1 MSLKAREPK
10 FDRPFE
16 EIFREL
22 RERIPR
28 YNPQWTNFNES
39 DPGITL
45 LQLFAWLAEMNLH
58 RMGEVPRKTYLKFAQ
73 LLGLELHA
81 PKPATVR
88 LVFAPKPSERPQT
101 IPSGARYAARAES
114 GNVVFETTQALDLIG
129 AALAGMFVLADGAI
143 RRAELPALPE
153 IAPFWPL
160 GRNPVAGDALYLAF
174 KPNPSNPQPFPRK
187 MRFLA
192 LRPAADTDGAA
203 QRAGAPERDLV
214 PPVDLVWEYAPN
226 PARNHWERLNTLHD
240 GTVALTRDG
249 YIDVA
254 GPHEIE
260 PGVLPAL
267 AALLPAPHYWL
278 RLRLDQ
284 NNYPQGR
291 APYLDHF
298 LPNAVDAVNLT
309 TEGRAELGESSG
321 RAEQTFLLPR
331 RPVDAGSLRIEV
343 TLASGA
349 VESDWLQVEDFF
361 ASKKDD
367 KHFML
372 NAAAGSISFGDGEL
386 GLIPA
391 AGARI
396 AAPVWR
402 HGGGAAGN
410 TVMAGAVKTMVDQI
424 AGIEKVVNPR
434 AATGGA
440 DEQDLDDFIRKA
452 PGQLRSERG
461 AVTANDFELHAT
473 SLGGVRKARA
483 LGGRHPDYPDVEVP
497 GAVTVFIVADTTRM
511 PPRPS
516 AELIRSVCRL
526 LDKKRLITTEVYV
539 AAPLF
544 LEVRVEV
551 RLLVAAEAAFDQ
563 VALAASARI
572 DLLLN
577 PARRAFG
584 EDLSPAA
591 VYAALLRPDD
601 PDQTVRSVEDLV
613 IYLDGQQ
620 QDVRRPIKVRPD
632 ALVYPGKHLIVA
644 RPDPDEWGTR

>member
-1 MSLKAREPK
+1 MSLNAREPK

-28 YNPQWTNFNES
+28 YNPQWTNFNDS

-45 LQLFAWLAEMNLH
+45 LQLFAWLAEMTLH

-81 PKPATVR
+81 PKPALVR
-88 LVFAPKPSERPQT
+88 LVFSPKPSEKPQT
-101 IPSGARYAARAES
+101 VRNRARYSARAES

-129 AALAGMFVLADGAI
+129 AALAGMFVLADGTI
-143 RRAELPALPE
+143 RRAELPTLPDA
-153 IAPFWPL
+153 APFWPL

-174 KPNPSNPQPFPRK
+174 KPNPGNPQPFPQK

-214 PPVDLVWEYAPN
+214 PPVDLVWEYAPK
-226 PARNHWERLNTLHD
+226 PGQAIWERLVVFND
-240 GTVALTRDG
+240 ETVALTRDG
-249 YIDVA
+249 YIDIE
-254 GPHEIE
+254 GPREIDF
-260 PGVLPAL
+260 GVLPAL
-267 AALLPAPHYWL
+267 AALLPAPHFWL
-278 RLRLDQ
+278 RLRIDQ

-291 APYLDHF
+291 APYLDYF

-309 TEGRAELGESSG
+309 TEGSAELGDSSG
-321 RAEQTFLLPR
+321 QAEQTFLLPK

-349 VESDWLQVEDFF
+349 VETDWLLVEDFF
-361 ASKKDD
+361 ASKADD

-372 NAAAGSISFGDGEL
+372 NAAAGSISFGDGAL

-391 AGARI
+391 AGAKI
-396 AAPVWR
+396 AATVWR
-402 HGGGAAGN
+402 YGGGAAGN
-410 TVMAGAVKTMVDQI
+410 EVMAGAVKTMVDQI
-424 AGIEKVVNPR
+424 AGIEKVINPR
-434 AATGGA
+434 AAAGGA

-461 AVTANDFELHAT
+461 AVTANDFELHAV
-473 SLGGVRKARA
+473 SIGGVRKARA

-497 GAVTVFIVADTTRM
+497 GAVTVFIVADTSRM
-511 PPRPS
+511 PPHPS
-516 AELIRSVCRL
+516 AELIRSVCRV

-539 AAPLF
+539 AAPRF
-544 LEVRVEV
+544 MEVRVEA
-551 RLLVAAEAAFDQ
+551 RLLVAAQASFDQ
-563 VALAASARI
+563 VALEAAKRL
-572 DLLLN
+572 DLRLS
-577 PARRAFG
+577 PAERAFG

-591 VYAALLRPDD
+591 LYAALLGPDD
-601 PDQTVRSVEDLV
+601 PDRTIRSVEDLM
-613 IYLDGQQ
+613 IYVDGQQ